1 MEVRDAQ
8 YISRF
13 MGSSAEVWR
22 IAGKFYL
29 LEAYGDGRFEAS
41 QMIDETTVDKD
52 AQSFTVEQVLEGVGE
67 PSGMD
72 GNVPLWDEYELV
84 GFDGDF
90 PGIDEEIRKKLSDAL
105 YDDFDGFDDSEII
118 AGVSASAMVNVAGV
132 KYYAE
137 TGVTDNKLS
146 ENAAPEE
153 VASLLDN
160 LVKDAVSR
168 YVTEERHQ
176 RNVELNRK
184 WWR

>member
-1 MEVRDAQ
+1 MEIREIA
-8 YISRF
+8 YIGRYMNSA
-13 MGSSAEVWR
+13 AEVWR
-22 IAGKFYL
+22 LAKKLYL
-29 LEAYGDGRFEAS
+29 LEPYGDGRHEATP
-41 QMIDETTVDKD
+41 MIDELTINREAKSLT
-52 AQSFTVEQVLEGVGE
+52 AVEILRGVGE

-72 GNVPLWDEYELV
+72 GNVPLWDEYELI

-105 YDDFDGFDDSEII
+105 YDDFDGFDDSEIV
-118 AGVSASAMVNVAGV
+118 AGVAASATVNVSGV

-137 TGVTDNKLS
+137 TDATDNKLL